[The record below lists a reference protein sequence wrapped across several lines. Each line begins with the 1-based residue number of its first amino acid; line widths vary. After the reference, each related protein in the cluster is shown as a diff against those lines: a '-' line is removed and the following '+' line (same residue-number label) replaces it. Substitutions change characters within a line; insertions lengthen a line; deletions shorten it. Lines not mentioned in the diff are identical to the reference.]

1 MNVKSQ
7 YFNLKVIKHVNFTVP
22 NQLGLS
28 SAYTFAEM
36 SCLVCLAACTQS
48 CVSTHATVKKII
60 LIKFPL
66 ANYLVNMAPL
76 LIWLEINLLRYWKFE
91 YLANRNSSLW
101 RFHVGFFERSEKWPS
116 SELDSWKSHLERL
129 EIWKGTIIFFLIS
142 GTLTS
147 ADLNVCK
154 EK

>member
-76 LIWLEINLLRYWKFE
+76 LI
-91 YLANRNSSLW
+91 
-101 RFHVGFFERSEKWPS
+101 
-116 SELDSWKSHLERL
+116 
-129 EIWKGTIIFFLIS
+129 
-142 GTLTS
+142 
-147 ADLNVCK
+147 
-154 EK
+154 